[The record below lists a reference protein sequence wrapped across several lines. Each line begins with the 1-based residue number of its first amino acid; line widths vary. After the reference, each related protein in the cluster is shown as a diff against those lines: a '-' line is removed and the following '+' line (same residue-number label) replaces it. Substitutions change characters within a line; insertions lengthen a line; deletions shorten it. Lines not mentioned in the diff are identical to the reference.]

1 MLFYQLFTEL
11 ELGHLILD
19 QASPIFPFTY
29 SPQKKNIITTLYTF
43 DDDKQEQLLDMELDF

>member
-43 DDDKQEQLLDMELDF
+43 DDDKQEQLLDMELNF